1 MGVWFA
7 ACDATPPTFG
17 IKFGSQTFYLAAQ
30 DLLRR
35 GDTHPKDP
43 AQCRVGIVD
52 DDYGPWV
59 LGVTFLTNVLAVF
72 DIGNREVRFA
82 SRIAY

>member
-1 MGVWFA
+1 M
-7 ACDATPPTFG
+7 
-17 IKFGSQTFYLAAQ
+17 
-30 DLLRR
+30 
-35 GDTHPKDP
+35 
-43 AQCRVGIVD
+43 CRIGIVD

-59 LGVTFLTNVLAVF
+59 LGVTFLTNVLTVF